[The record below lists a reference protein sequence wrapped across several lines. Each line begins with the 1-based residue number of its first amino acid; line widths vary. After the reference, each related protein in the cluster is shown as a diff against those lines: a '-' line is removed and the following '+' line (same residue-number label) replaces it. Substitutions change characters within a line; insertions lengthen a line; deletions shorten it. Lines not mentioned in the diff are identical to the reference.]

1 MRSQHQTPAETT
13 LSSRDKILE
22 AASASFAEGGFAGAR
37 VDEIADRAG
46 VNKAMLY
53 YHFGDKRALYTEVLA
68 RNFGRIE
75 EALSA
80 SIPQEGPAAARLREV
95 IAAVVHAVA
104 ANPDHPRIVLREFA
118 SGASNLPPEIFERML
133 GLLRRVR
140 NLLDEGAK
148 SGEFRPTDPVMT
160 HLTLIGAILMLSVV
174 SPLRGRA
181 ANLQPTIEFPDPDTD
196 IAEFLGDLLLQGIAN
211 SETGEPP

>member
-1 MRSQHQTPAETT
+1 MTLKQQTPSEKPP
-13 LSSRDKILE
+13 SSRDRILD
-22 AASASFAEGGFAGAR
+22 AASAAFAEGGFAGAR
-37 VDEIADRAG
+37 VDEIAGRAG

-80 SIPQEGPAAARLREV
+80 SIPQEGPATARLREL
-95 IAAVVHAVA
+95 IAAVVQAIA

-118 SGASNLPPEIFERML
+118 SGAANLPPEILERML
-133 GLLRRVR
+133 GLLGRVQ
-140 NLLDEGAK
+140 NLLEEGAG
-148 SGEFRPTDPVMT
+148 SGEFRSTDPVMT
-160 HLTLIGAILMLSVV
+160 HLSLIGAILMLSVV
-174 SPLRGRA
+174 SPLRERA
-181 ANLQPTIEFPDPDTD
+181 ANLSPTIEFPDADTD

-211 SETGEPP
+211 PGTGESP